1 MDFLYYLPASRGSR
15 EAVLAAGLG
24 YALGPGGP
32 TWAPMAPG
40 PDGQAGVVCGL
51 SDAAPVHA
59 AGDVRWT
66 RMGGLD
72 AWLGLLESQPP
83 GAPGAPGAP
92 GPADLVRAE
101 TLPGHWVRLGDG
113 GDWLIPAARLVRG
126 GTLLP
131 QALVRAQGAWTR
143 GDVLPAWRDL
153 WDGACRVWDA
163 LYGGLAA
170 ADEAEEG
177 EDPAAPGAPAA
188 PVRLTLSDEC
198 DLAVRAI
205 AANYRVGPDEVSALS
220 LLTTTTQMEVLK
232 ALVDWPALLDLA
244 KKARPPGEAASSP
257 GNGASSPNTD
267 PPSPNSC

>member
-40 PDGQAGVVCGL
+40 PDGQAGVVLGL

-66 RMGGLD
+66 RMAGL
-72 AWLGLLESQPP
+72 AVWLGLLNA
-83 GAPGAPGAP
+83 APP
-92 GPADLVRAE
+92 GPADLARPE
-101 TLPGHWVRLGDG
+101 GLPGHRVRLGDG
-113 GDWLIPAARLVRG
+113 AEWLIPAARLVRG

-170 ADEAEEG
+170 ADEAEETD
-177 EDPAAPGAPAA
+177 EPANPAGPPK

-205 AANYRVGPDEVSALS
+205 AANYRVGPDEVSALG
-220 LLTTTTQMEVLK
+220 LLTTTTQLAVLK